1 METFNLLFESLSKIE
16 NTDNMIFKL
25 YERLLYYRLNPS
37 FAIISIVM
45 RLVDKKSRNV
55 QSSGNQIQ
63 NIIKFYGKYEFKDTY
78 DSTKFRKR
86 TFKNRFDLHILSD
99 DVRFHSSDSCMECG
113 NELDLDKLS
122 RDFNEMRRDI
132 LWATCEMCGA
142 NLLPKIGVRM
152 GSEFNKYNKLQFDT
166 SSFEGIVLYSPFF
179 LKYNYNNG
187 LLKEFRVKL
196 DIENFKL
203 RFNALF
209 WDSIWYFSLKHLDF
223 DFMLP
228 YQYNI
233 RLSQLNLINYHLK
246 IYNKSDFLKE
256 NRSKFSNFFLFRL

>member
-55 QSSGNQIQ
+55 QMTNQIQ
-63 NIIKFYGKYEFKDTY
+63 NIIKLYGKYEFKDN
-78 DSTKFRKR
+78 SEMTKFRKR
-86 TFKNRFDLHILSD
+86 TFKNKYDISVLNG
-99 DVRFHSSDSCMECG
+99 DVKFFANDFCMECG
-113 NELDLDKLS
+113 SELDLDKLS
-122 RDFNEMRRDI
+122 RNFNEMRRDI
-132 LWATCEMCGA
+132 LWATCTVCNA
-142 NLLPKIGVRM
+142 NLLPKIGIRL
-152 GSEFNKYNKLQFDT
+152 GSEYNKFNKLQFDT
-166 SSFEGIVLYSPFF
+166 STYEGIVLYSPFF

-187 LLKEFRVKL
+187 LLKEFRTKL
-196 DIENFKL
+196 DLENFKL

-209 WDSIWYFSLKHLDF
+209 WDSIWYFNLKNLDF

-228 YQYNI
+228 YEYNVK
-233 RLSQLNLINYHLK
+233 LSQLNNINSHLK
-246 IYNKSDFLKE
+246 ISNIKQLIKE
-256 NRSKFSNFFLFRL
+256 KEIKFSKI